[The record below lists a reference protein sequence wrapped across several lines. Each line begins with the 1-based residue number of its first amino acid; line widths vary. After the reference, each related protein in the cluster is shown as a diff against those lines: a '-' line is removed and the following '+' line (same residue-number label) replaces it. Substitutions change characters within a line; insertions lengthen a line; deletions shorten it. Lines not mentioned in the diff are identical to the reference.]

1 MPENVRGLHAGK
13 YNLKAHLASIL
24 QPSGAAPIYGDG
36 LVPIIWDF
44 FKENGGREDSSQWGP
59 CEGTMKKDLKETVV
73 EIVVTHWL
81 RLLKTE

>member
-36 LVPIIWDF
+36 LVPII
-44 FKENGGREDSSQWGP
+44 
-59 CEGTMKKDLKETVV
+59 
-73 EIVVTHWL
+73 
-81 RLLKTE
+81 